1 MAKGVVVVRCFRT
14 ASIIVLTAVCV
25 LFSGSV
31 ALAGPILPGLP
42 SWEQLLAP
50 LQPQRT
56 LASSFTVLRKSMA
69 KQKSTAGQVGVVLIP
84 VGADAGQSFG
94 SLKAG
99 RAWSTLKVPVS
110 LASQRRNG
118 VAVADQ
124 EAKAIM
130 LSDNEAASG
139 LWGSL
144 GGSRSAVD
152 SVTSVLRE
160 GHDLNTR
167 VSSELDVPKS
177 YPGYTN
183 WALIDQAKFGAHLPC
198 MPGSEPIVRL
208 MSSVAPN
215 QQWGIAK
222 VGRSQGAVTA
232 VKGGWGPVSDRQQG
246 YLVRQL
252 GLITTNRGQV
262 AVAMAAIP
270 RSGSFADG
278 KVMLTRVG
286 TWLSQNLRLLPLGQC

>member
-1 MAKGVVVVRCFRT
+1 MVKRFRV
-14 ASIIVLTAVCV
+14 AAIVVLTALSVIV
-25 LFSGSV
+25 GSGSM
-31 ALAGPILPGLP
+31 ATAGPALPRLP
-42 SWEQLLAP
+42 SLDQLLAP
-50 LQPQRT
+50 LFPQRT

-69 KQKSTAGQVGVVLIP
+69 KQKSTTGEIGVTLIP
-84 VGADAGQSFG
+84 VGADVGQSFG

-110 LASQRRNG
+110 LASQRQNG

-130 LSDNEAASG
+130 LSDNDAASG

-144 GGSRSAVD
+144 GSSRNAVD
-152 SVTSVLRE
+152 AVTSVLRE
-160 GHDLNTR
+160 GHDLATR
-167 VSSELDVPKS
+167 VSSELDRPKS

-183 WALIDQAKFGAHLPC
+183 WALVDQARFGAHLPC
-198 MPGSEPIVRL
+198 LSGAEPIVRL

-232 VKGGWGPVSDRQQG
+232 VKGGWGPVSDKQRG

-270 RSGSFADG
+270 RSGSFDDG
-278 KVMLTRVG
+278 KAMLDRVG
-286 TWLSQNLRLLPLGQC
+286 AWLSQNMAALPLGHC